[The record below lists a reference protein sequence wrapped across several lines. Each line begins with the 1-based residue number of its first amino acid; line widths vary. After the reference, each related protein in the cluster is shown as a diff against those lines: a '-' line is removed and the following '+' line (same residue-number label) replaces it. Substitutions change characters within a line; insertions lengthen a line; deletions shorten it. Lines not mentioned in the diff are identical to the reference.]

1 MGQGK
6 VMTAV
11 TIALTYAYT
20 WTISAQNTNLQP
32 INDLV
37 EVFGLC
43 LERGLGVELL
53 GNRRVGLGV
62 DLRLLEL
69 LGHVESGNCCERSES
84 SSGEG
89 RLDVCRFNTSL
100 DRDARSEGCENTSGR
115 EHAWIRGKKVL
126 AGVLLYFWILELLL
140 LLSPLNYLPML
151 DVTFPAVH
159 HRWRSVCEP
168 DPSRR
173 SSHGDAMVKS

>member
-1 MGQGK
+1 MLVSWLDSGLGLGLGLMVEVVMVMGQGK

-53 GNRRVGLGV
+53 GDRRVGLGV

-69 LGHVESGNCCERSES
+69 FGHVESGN
-84 SSGEG
+84 
-89 RLDVCRFNTSL
+89 
-100 DRDARSEGCENTSGR
+100 
-115 EHAWIRGKKVL
+115 
-126 AGVLLYFWILELLL
+126 
-140 LLSPLNYLPML
+140 
-151 DVTFPAVH
+151 
-159 HRWRSVCEP
+159 
-168 DPSRR
+168 
-173 SSHGDAMVKS
+173 